1 MKRVGM
7 LIICFDV
14 RHTWPLEHLFYP
26 LRVLG
31 ATFMAMVPPK
41 KRYKK
46 KRNHSL
52 ITVLLPAK
60 NENPF
65 RPRVCGSLSFVCLS
79 IDENSKRTFLEFN
92 TCRHITQNQT
102 EKDSLFLSRPLAP
115 PPLPPPLFSLVSKF
129 SLFKF
134 FNVFTLLPTD

>member
-52 ITVLLPAK
+52 ITVLSQKVKTL
-60 NENPF
+60 F
-65 RPRVCGSLSFVCLS
+65 RPRVCGSLSFVYLS
-79 IDENSKRTFLEFN
+79 IDGNSKRTFLEFN
-92 TCRHITQNQT
+92 KCRHVTQNQT

-115 PPLPPPLFSLVSKF
+115 PPATFFPSFQVFSILNF
-129 SLFKF
+129 LRSLRCSLQT
-134 FNVFTLLPTD
+134 N